1 MDLLI
6 INFIIGF
13 ISDIVLN
20 VLSRYNVTEILSSLL
35 PYFKENGVL
44 KSALLAGLTTY
55 ISAYIT
61 LVVFGQSIIGAFI
74 VGYILDIIIDKYN
87 IFGDS
92 LKPYYKAAGSGL
104 WGAIAIMFA
113 MGISLFIMKNIKFL
127 NKYKY

>member
-1 MDLLI
+1 MNLLN

-92 LKPYYKAAGSGL
+92 LKPYYKIAGAGF
-104 WGAIAIMFA
+104 WGGVAIMFA
-113 MGISLFIMKNIKFL
+113 MIVSLFVLKKI
-127 NKYKY
+127 

>member
-13 ISDIVLN
+13 ISDIILN

-55 ISAYIT
+55 ISGYIT
-61 LVVFGQSIIGAFI
+61 LAVFGQSIIGAFV
-74 VGYILDIIIDKYN
+74 VGYILDIIIDIYN

-104 WGAIAIMFA
+104 WGGIAIMFA
-113 MGISLFIMKNIKFL
+113 MGIAQYLSDLVKS
-127 NKYKY
+127 

>member
-1 MDLLI
+1 MNLLN

-92 LKPYYKAAGSGL
+92 LKPYYKTAGSGL
-104 WGAIAIMFA
+104 WGGIAIMFA
-113 MGISLFIMKNIKFL
+113 MGISLFIINNIKFL
-127 NKYKY
+127 NKI